1 MEMAKIVSNKGR
13 QLTLAEKWEIDSR
26 NSELYGYNE
35 KGERVPADELCPDD
49 GIDYTEEIKEGVTY
63 TF

>member
-1 MEMAKIVSNKGR
+1 MNDRKKYM
-13 QLTLAEKWEIDSR
+13 TMAEKWEIDSR
-26 NSELYGYNE
+26 NSKMYGYNE

-49 GIDYTEEIKEGVTY
+49 GIDYTKEIKEGVTY